1 MSSADTENWHVPTP
15 GPCACPMSLASP
27 VAHDEAADASCAQIE
42 IFGSR
47 PATTATGEQDE
58 SGGQKDGPGA
68 AGAVG
73 SPQQVT
79 THTAGLPKLSDHPK
93 SPNPL
98 NSFVTADSSAASRHP
113 KQREDAAETAFG
125 SAEGFQGAR
134 EQKGNDLLRNGEAAL
149 LRTREPVFEWGQAL
163 FHAKDYLLAATKEY
177 RSGPAQLLRGKKPG
191 LADFARRIKEAERQI
206 EQQLQDDEDRHT
218 DLIASGD
225 WSAVISSM
233 EHGWW
238 LREELYGKG
247 APEVHDHVE
256 ELVLMLNNVA
266 MHLVSIM
273 SPEGNDGPAKFAWD
287 YLCRALLLTEESS
300 IQLPDAAVK
309 KRLRAVTSN
318 NIGCYF
324 ERRNKLLKSLEYLDQ
339 ALRLELEAEYV
350 QDPSA
355 THLNLCRVLSRL
367 QRHEVALQ
375 HARCATQILENDLID
390 LQEEWQRGR
399 ENMPV
404 IEASQ
409 TTVHGTVTSS
419 PPQTKV
425 EGEERKKAE
434 FPIEDRIKDAV
445 AKFAVANYNAAC
457 VMEQMRCFDRAL
469 EFHRKAAEGA
479 RQAYGSDHQLTITF
493 QQDLAH
499 CSKIVRKHHSKRSA
513 SPSQSV
519 QEPAE
524 RPPVYGLGFVAG
536 PTTIVAGTRGS
547 VRIGF
552 QATIG
557 RLNTAETTKRA
568 AAKKRISLGKYSDG
582 ELRSMFDGNRASVLG
597 TSVFSESSRV
607 SREARDEKHEVSFG
621 QEKSRSE
628 ISDDEDESR
637 SADFRSIIADAI
649 GAKKTLEPMV
659 IQDEAGIAG
668 FWVDR
673 HNNTA
678 YHVSK
683 IGPVG
688 STSLAAKPGA
698 KNIDTSADLRHLLVE
713 SSGLR
718 GSAKEAEKS
727 QWKNVLVA
735 DQALGGELPP
745 MDPNRALEPE
755 RMNHLEHIASFL
767 YEKAGPLPEFMVRLK
782 LRVFD
787 MHAWKTWKQRVCD
800 EFWSEAK
807 QMIQRTVIRNKS
819 NAFEGGQ
826 DAPQSEAQLGA
837 RTAPL
842 KAVNHDGDAVDETRD
857 IPWQDSRMLFV
868 KLSISFPDLKE
879 TIAAELGIN
888 ADSVQIIAR
897 DLQENDYFCVASEHG
912 LRSVF
917 AACPGMHKSCEF
929 FCSRAG

>member
-1 MSSADTENWHVPTP
+1 M
-15 GPCACPMSLASP
+15 
-27 VAHDEAADASCAQIE
+27 AHDEAADASCAQIE
-42 IFGSR
+42 TLGSR

-58 SGGQKDGPGA
+58 RGY
-68 AGAVG
+68 
-73 SPQQVT
+73 
-79 THTAGLPKLSDHPK
+79 
-93 SPNPL
+93 PNPL
-98 NSFVTADSSAASRHP
+98 NSFVTADSSAASRQP
-113 KQREDAAETAFG
+113 KQKEDAAETAFG
-125 SAEGFQGAR
+125 SDVGLQGAR

-163 FHAKDYLLAATKEY
+163 FHAKDYLVAATKEY
-177 RSGPAQLLRGKKPG
+177 RSGPAQLLRSKKPG

-273 SPEGNDGPAKFAWD
+273 SPEGNDGPAQFAWD

-300 IQLPDAAVK
+300 IQLPDAAIK
-309 KRLRAVTSN
+309 KRLRAVALN
-318 NIGCYF
+318 NVGCYF

-367 QRHEVALQ
+367 QRHEMAIQ

-390 LQEEWQRGR
+390 LQEEWQRRR
-399 ENMPV
+399 ENMP
-404 IEASQ
+404 EASK
-409 TTVHGTVTSS
+409 TTVHGNVTSP
-419 PPQTKV
+419 PPQP
-425 EGEERKKAE
+425 EDEREEKTNAKA
-434 FPIEDRIKDAV
+434 PIEDRIKDAV

-479 RQAYGSDHQLTITF
+479 RQAYGSDHHLTITF
-493 QQDLAH
+493 QQDLAK
-499 CSKIVRKHHSKRSA
+499 CSKIVRKHHSKRCA

-519 QEPAE
+519 QKPAE

-552 QATIG
+552 QASMC
-557 RLNTAETTKRA
+557 RLNTADRCNRA
-568 AAKKRISLGKYSDG
+568 AAKKRISLGKYSDE
-582 ELRSMFDGNRASVLG
+582 ELRSMFDGNRGSVLG
-597 TSVFSESSRV
+597 TSVFSECSRV
-607 SREARDEKHEVSFG
+607 SRRDEKHEVSFE
-621 QEKSRSE
+621 QEESMSE
-628 ISDDEDESR
+628 ISDEEDESR

-688 STSLAAKPGA
+688 SNSLAAKPGA
-698 KNIDTSADLRHLLVE
+698 KHIDTSADLRHLLVE

-718 GSAKEAEKS
+718 GSAKKRSKEAEKS

-755 RMNHLEHIASFL
+755 RMNHLEDIASFL

-819 NAFEGGQ
+819 NAVEGGQ
-826 DAPQSEAQLGA
+826 DAPRSEAQLGA
-837 RTAPL
+837 RTAPP
-842 KAVNHDGDAVDETRD
+842 KAVNHDGKAVDDTRV

-868 KLSISFPDLKE
+868 KLSISFQDLKE
-879 TIAAELGIN
+879 TIAAELGMN
-888 ADSVQIIAR
+888 AASVEIMAR

-929 FCSRAG
+929 FCSRPG